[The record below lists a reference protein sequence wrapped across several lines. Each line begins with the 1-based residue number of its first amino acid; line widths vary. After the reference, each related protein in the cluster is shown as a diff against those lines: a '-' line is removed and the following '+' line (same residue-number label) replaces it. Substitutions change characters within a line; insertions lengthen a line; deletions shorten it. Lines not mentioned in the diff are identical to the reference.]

1 MVNRLDLDTSLSLE
15 EPDLAPM
22 SPRTDCGS
30 AECNETI
37 QHHASELVKMRAE
50 RDQLPLDVGVLRSRV
65 RQLLHSSKRS
75 STSTRGEY
83 QEEGGG
89 APDGHKRNKVTK
101 LPPREDLR
109 KCLSAAA
116 IAIPQVLDQLEEEF
130 SNPNRFLFYGYQCAY
145 WSCLFGYRAMVS
157 QNLHQGPEGEREQP
171 HEGEDDEEMGGGSS
185 SSTDSKATPVM
196 YQESG
201 DSSSSSLSEE
211 EQQQPEE
218 TPKKRRTDDHLQDL
232 WEDPYGYLKWT
243 LSLTRHRRHAR
254 KLCLSS
260 VSKLGATGEFGAKNG
275 NKHHLQQQLPQHNLK
290 IT

>member
-83 QEEGGG
+83 QEEIKE
-89 APDGHKRNKVTK
+89 HKTNKTFGEAQMFLIK
-101 LPPREDLR
+101 
-109 KCLSAAA
+109 
-116 IAIPQVLDQLEEEF
+116 EEF
-130 SNPNRFLFYGYQCAY
+130 TCLERWLAIEKKPTWKYVCKRKACLRLLSFISLQFLKVWNSDVCVT
-145 WSCLFGYRAMVS
+145 WNSDHSEVVEVRAMVS

-218 TPKKRRTDDHLQDL
+218 TPKKRRTDDHLQ
-232 WEDPYGYLKWT
+232 GGHQCNQSHST
-243 LSLTRHRRHAR
+243 
-254 KLCLSS
+254 
-260 VSKLGATGEFGAKNG
+260 
-275 NKHHLQQQLPQHNLK
+275 
-290 IT
+290 I